1 MRLGVNDMNDPTEKN
16 DKSNEETVSNI
27 DSEPSE
33 DLDSVESEQ
42 DDENL
47 VDLIEEDSTVS
58 DLQNQLTSA
67 NQQVA
72 ELTARLRTLSAA
84 YQRQTEEIPAMKER
98 IERQMSYRESKRRG
112 EVVSLLFEPVENLRR
127 SLDLLKKSEV
137 EESHV
142 NGLDL
147 VVKSFMDGFHK
158 LGIQEISPKGEV
170 FDPNFHE
177 ALMSMPVNDP
187 VLGDTV
193 IEVYSTGYRVDNI
206 VLKPAKVIVGLY
218 TAPEVQEESPDSET
232 TDDAEETD

>member
-1 MRLGVNDMNDPTEKN
+1 MNDPTEKN
-16 DKSNEETVSNI
+16 EKNHEDETANESTVDEESTDNV
-27 DSEPSE
+27 EPLE
-33 DLDSVESEQ
+33 LPES
-42 DDENL
+42 DD
-47 VDLIEEDSTVS
+47 VDLMEEDPVVTE
-58 DLQNQLTSA
+58 LQDKVTSL
-67 NQQVA
+67 QQQNS

-127 SLDLLKKSEV
+127 SLDLLKKADI

-187 VLGDTV
+187 VLNDTV
-193 IEVYSTGYRVDNI
+193 IEVYSTGYKADNI

-218 TAPEVQEESPDSET
+218 SAPEEPAENESTDDPEESE
-232 TDDAEETD
+232 